1 MTKLRQD
8 FIRRMEQKGM
18 SPKTIRNYTAGVS
31 ACVRFHRKSPLELT
45 TEEILSFLLHLR
57 QERRLEAVSINLH
70 FYGLKMFCRL
80 MRPDGEQVLSGLGR
94 MKQPV
99 TVPVI
104 LSRCEVDRLLNA
116 GENLRARAII
126 AVFYSSGIRLAECGA
141 LTLADIDSK
150 RMVIRV
156 RRGKGQKDRFALLA
170 KNALVLLRQ
179 YYREYRPKHCLFENR
194 SGNALSCRT
203 IQKIVHDTGKFAGLT
218 KRVTPHLLRHAFA
231 THLLEGGAQLQV
243 IQTLLGHADIKTT
256 TLYTHVSAKFA
267 SEVTSPFDQAA
278 V

>member
-18 SPKTIRNYTAGVS
+18 SPSAIRSYVHGVS
-31 ACVRFHRKSPLELT
+31 ACARFHKKPPLRLTADDIRAYLVYLRKD
-45 TEEILSFLLHLR
+45 
-57 QERRLEAVSINLH
+57 RRLEPVSINLYY
-70 FYGLKMFCRL
+70 YGLKLFFGM
-80 MRPDGEQVLSGLGR
+80 MRPTSDVMSQVSR

-116 GENLRARAII
+116 AENLRARAII
-126 AVFYSSGIRLAECGA
+126 AVLYSSGIRLAECGS
-141 LTLADIDSK
+141 LTLTDIDSK

-156 RRGKGQKDRFALLA
+156 HRGKGQKDRFALLA
-170 KNALVLLRQ
+170 ENTLVLLRH
-179 YYREYRPKHCLFENR
+179 YYREYHPKHWLFENR
-194 SGNALSCRT
+194 SGNALSCRS

-243 IQTLLGHADIKTT
+243 IQTLLGHADVKTT

-267 SEVTSPFDQAA
+267 AEVTSPFDQAA